1 MSLTRPIQKY
11 LSHAELIWPDGNVKK
26 NIFIWQIWWEVSMFT
41 SAPALI
47 RAWKARET
55 PPAPLAEEFH
65 NERPRGK
72 SEHAAGKLLL
82 AVWFDAEAPEVVI
95 IFQIISNQI
104 IILETN
110 LDVAFFIFLYILQA
124 FCFKAYKKW

>member
-1 MSLTRPIQKY
+1 
-11 LSHAELIWPDGNVKK
+11 
-26 NIFIWQIWWEVSMFT
+26 MFT

-47 RAWKARET
+47 LAWKAGET

-82 AVWFDAEAPEVVI
+82 AV
-95 IFQIISNQI
+95 
-104 IILETN
+104 
-110 LDVAFFIFLYILQA
+110 
-124 FCFKAYKKW
+124 

>member
-1 MSLTRPIQKY
+1 
-11 LSHAELIWPDGNVKK
+11 
-26 NIFIWQIWWEVSMFT
+26 MFT

-47 RAWKARET
+47 LAWKARET

-65 NERPRGK
+65 NERPGGK

-82 AVWFDAEAPEVVI
+82 AVWFDAEAPEVVN

-110 LDVAFFIFLYILQA
+110 LDVAFFYFLSYSVSVLL
-124 FCFKAYKKW
+124 